1 MPNDSIGW
9 RDLKTKAMQALE
21 SLDIPEK
28 VLVYLR
34 PSADTELPAELCIRD
49 EEGVHNV
56 YGMTPRAM
64 LQVVRVAVEI
74 IQNSKHLQ
82 IIIFD
87 VSCAKAML
95 GSGQGF
101 SLTKLIIYISCFSRK
116 KFKKSIPVSTSTKQ
130 VVKPSPTLL
139 SD

>member
-1 MPNDSIGW
+1 MTELDAWQKRALQAETKLQELAQMPNDSIGW
-9 RDLKTKAMQALE
+9 KDLKKTKAMQALE

-74 IQNSKHLQ
+74 IQNSKH
-82 IIIFD
+82 
-87 VSCAKAML
+87 
-95 GSGQGF
+95 
-101 SLTKLIIYISCFSRK
+101 
-116 KFKKSIPVSTSTKQ
+116 FK
-130 VVKPSPTLL
+130 
-139 SD
+139 